1 MLPTRR
7 ALLGSAMAMGA
18 GLALPRTVRAA
29 RVPNTLVFGLSSYP
43 PNLQAF
49 APAGTAALTV
59 KLQTHRGLLSYDAA
73 GKVRAELAESW
84 EPQGPTGWRFKL
96 REAVFH
102 NGKPV
107 TAEDVRWTLEQVA
120 AERSVSPFAGQFRE
134 IERVET
140 PDARTVIVVMKE
152 PTIVLPEW
160 LAHPHVP
167 IVAKDS
173 LGRDG
178 VGIGAGPYTVKAQE
192 RGTSV
197 DLEANPRFYRPGL
210 PKIRNLRFV
219 AYADENLR
227 VAALRAGDVDI
238 IEYVPWEA
246 MASIEADP
254 QLKLDNQ
261 NGPFMW
267 MGFNGARKP
276 FDNPLVRQA
285 CAYAIRREEIVQAV
299 FFGRGAPLAGVP
311 LIDSSP
317 FFDAARSRHF
327 AHDPGKAKALLS
339 QAGLA
344 DGFSAQLLSTAQYG
358 MHKST
363 AEIVQQHL
371 AEIGVKVELSMPDW
385 ATRVARGGRGQ
396 YDFFIQGS
404 TADNNDPDGLSTLLD
419 GTLPPST
426 VRSMNIPT
434 PEVHQLFAEGRREFD
449 AAKRKEIYARLEAQ
463 ALQDCAL
470 VGLAWRAQ
478 GYAMAKDVQG
488 FRGLP
493 GGLNFNSGITLE
505 DVTLG

>member
-1 MLPTRR
+1 MLTTRR
-7 ALLGSAMAMGA
+7 VFMGSALAMGA
-18 GLALPRTVRAA
+18 GLAGPARAA
-29 RVPNTLVFGLSSYP
+29 RAADTLVFGLSSYP

-49 APAGTAALTV
+49 AAAGTAALTV
-59 KLQTHRGLLSYDAA
+59 KLQTHRGLLSYDST
-73 GKVRAELAESW
+73 GKVRPELAESW
-84 EPQGPTGWRFKL
+84 EPQGATGWRFRL

-102 NGKPV
+102 NGKAV
-107 TAEDVRWTLEQVA
+107 TSEDVRWTLEQIA
-120 AERSVSPFAGQFRE
+120 AENSAAAFAGQFRD

-140 PDARTVIVVMKE
+140 PDPRTAVIVMKE
-152 PTIVLPEW
+152 PTSILPEW

-167 IVAKDS
+167 IVARES

-178 VGIGAGPYTVKAQE
+178 VGIGAGPYVVKSQE
-192 RGTSV
+192 RGSSV
-197 DLEANPRFYRPGL
+197 TLEANPRYYRPGL
-210 PKIRNLRFV
+210 PKIRNLRFI

-246 MASIEADP
+246 MASIEADTN
-254 QLKLDNQ
+254 LRLDNQ

-299 FFGRGAPLAGVP
+299 FFGRGAPLAGIP
-311 LIDSSP
+311 LVEDSP

-327 AHDPGKAKALLS
+327 SYDPAKAKALLS

-344 DGFSAQLLSTAQYG
+344 GGFSTQLLSTAQYG

-371 AEIGVKVELSMPDW
+371 GEIGIKAELSMPDW
-385 ATRVARGGRGQ
+385 ATRIARGSRAQ

-419 GTLPPST
+419 GSLPSSSS
-426 VRSMNIPT
+426 RSINLPT
-434 PEVHQLFAEGRREFD
+434 PEVHDLFAEGRREFD
-449 AAKRKEIYARLEAQ
+449 GAKRKAIYERLEKQ
-463 ALQDCAL
+463 ALYDCAL

-478 GYAMAKDVQG
+478 GYAMAKDVRG

-493 GGLNFNSGITLE
+493 GALNFNSGVTLE
-505 DVTLG
+505 DVSLG